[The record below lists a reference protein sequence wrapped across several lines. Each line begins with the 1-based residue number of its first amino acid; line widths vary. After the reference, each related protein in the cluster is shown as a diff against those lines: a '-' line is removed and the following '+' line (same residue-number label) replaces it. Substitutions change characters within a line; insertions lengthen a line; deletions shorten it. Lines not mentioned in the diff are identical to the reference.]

1 MIIHPLFIE
10 IAQVGI
16 LLFVAPAFA
25 GWVKMVKCWFQ
36 GRTAP
41 SLFQPYRD
49 IRKLFAK
56 DVTLAENA
64 SWIFRFTPY
73 LVFGVSVMAGGI
85 IPILSTDLPLSAT
98 ADVIALVALFAI
110 ARFFTALAGMD
121 IGTAFGGMGSSR
133 EMTIAS
139 LAEPAMLM
147 AVFAVSLVSKSTSL
161 SQMAFVISQG
171 HSMLRPS
178 LVFALMAFILI
189 ALAETGRVPVDN
201 PATHLELTMIH
212 EAMILEYSG
221 RHLALIE
228 WASMMKL
235 FLFTVLGIASFF
247 PWGIAQNDDLL
258 SVFLSLS
265 RPRCSSWGSSG
276 SGLVLIETGLAKMR
290 IFRITEFLGSAFL
303 FATTRDAVVF
313 HAGIEDDENRHGMSA
328 SSKVAIGCLA
338 A

>member
-1 MIIHPLFIE
+1 MTINPLIIEILQIIALLALAPLFT
-10 IAQVGI
+10 A
-16 LLFVAPAFA
+16 
-25 GWVKMVKCWFQ
+25 WVKMVKCWLQ
-36 GRTAP
+36 GRTSP

-49 IRKLFAK
+49 IRKLLAK
-56 DVTLAENA
+56 DVMLAENA

-73 LVFGVSVMAGGI
+73 LVFSVAVIAGGI
-85 IPILSTDLPLSAT
+85 IPILSTDLPLSAS

-147 AVFAVSLVSKSTSL
+147 AVFAVSLVGKSTSL
-161 SQMAFVISQG
+161 SQIALVISQG
-171 HSMLRPS
+171 HSLLRPS
-178 LVFALMAFILI
+178 LVFALLAFVLI

-228 WASMMKL
+228 WSSMMKL
-235 FLFTVLGIASFF
+235 YLFTALGISSFF
-247 PWGIAQNDDLL
+247 PWGIAQDGSAVAVL
-258 SVFLSLS
+258 SAVPAMLAKF
-265 RPRCSSWGSSG
+265 GFVG
-276 SGLVLIETGLAKMR
+276 VGLVLIETGLAKMR

-303 FATTRDAVVF
+303 FATL
-313 HAGIEDDENRHGMSA
+313 GMMSYFM
-328 SSKVAIGCLA
+328 LE
-338 A
+338 

>member
-1 MIIHPLFIE
+1 M
-10 IAQVGI
+10 
-16 LLFVAPAFA
+16 LLFVAPLFA

-36 GRTAP
+36 GRTSP
-41 SLFQPYRD
+41 SIFQPFRD
-49 IRKLFAK
+49 IRKLFSK

-85 IPILSTDLPLSAT
+85 IPILSRDLPLSAT

-147 AVFAVSLVSKSTSL
+147 AVFAVSLVGKSTSL
-161 SQMAFVISQG
+161 SQMSSVIAQG
-171 HSMLRPS
+171 HSLLRPS
-178 LVFALMAFILI
+178 LVFALLAFILI

-228 WASMMKL
+228 WAGMMKL
-235 FLFTVLGIASFF
+235 FLFVALGIASFF
-247 PWGIAQNDDLL
+247 PWGTASHGDPASIVIALL
-258 SVFLSLS
+258 SLLLKLGVV
-265 RPRCSSWGSSG
+265 GI
-276 SGLVLIETGLAKMR
+276 GLVLIETGLAKMR

-303 FATTRDAVVF
+303 FAT
-313 HAGIEDDENRHGMSA
+313 IGMMSYFM
-328 SSKVAIGCLA
+328 LE
-338 A
+338 

>member
-1 MIIHPLFIE
+1 MSIHPLFVE
-10 IAQVGI
+10 IIQIAV
-16 LLFVAPAFA
+16 LLFVAPAFT
-25 GWVKMVKCWFQ
+25 GWVKMVKCWSQ
-36 GRTAP
+36 GRTSP

-49 IRKLFAK
+49 IQKLFSK

-73 LVFGVSVMAGGI
+73 LVFGVSVLAGGI
-85 IPILSTDLPLSAT
+85 IPIVSTDLPLAAT

-161 SQMAFVISQG
+161 SQMAFVIAQG
-171 HSMLRPS
+171 HSILRPS
-178 LVFALMAFILI
+178 LVFALLAFILI

-212 EAMILEYSG
+212 EAMVLEYSG

-228 WASMMKL
+228 WAKMMKL

-247 PWGIAQNDDLL
+247 PWGIAVVDDPGRVLL
-258 SVFLSLS
+258 AFPALLIKLGIVGI
-265 RPRCSSWGSSG
+265 C
-276 SGLVLIETGLAKMR
+276 LVLIETGLAKMR

-303 FATTRDAVVF
+303 FATL
-313 HAGIEDDENRHGMSA
+313 GMLSYFM
-328 SSKVAIGCLA
+328 LE
-338 A
+338 